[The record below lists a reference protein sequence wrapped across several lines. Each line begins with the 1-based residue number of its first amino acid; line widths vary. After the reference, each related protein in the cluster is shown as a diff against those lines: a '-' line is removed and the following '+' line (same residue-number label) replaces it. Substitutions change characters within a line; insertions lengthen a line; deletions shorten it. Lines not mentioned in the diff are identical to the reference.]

1 MSAVETGPAPH
12 RLNPLLK
19 LALELGPLGIFFLA
33 NQRAGIFT
41 ATGIFIA
48 ATLVSLA
55 IHYALVRKLPIMPL
69 VSGAVVVVFGGLT
82 LFLQDELFIKLKPTI
97 VNTLFG
103 LTLLGGLYFRKP
115 LLAIVM
121 DSMFNLTDEGWRKL
135 TFRWAI
141 FFFVLA
147 ALNEIVWRTQ
157 TTDFWVSFK
166 VFGIM
171 PITIAFALAQTP
183 LLMRYEVKDSEA

>member
-1 MSAVETGPAPH
+1 
-12 RLNPLLK
+12 L
-19 LALELGPLGIFFLA
+19 
-33 NQRAGIFT
+33 
-41 ATGIFIA
+41 
-48 ATLVSLA
+48 
-55 IHYALVRKLPIMPL
+55 
-69 VSGAVVVVFGGLT
+69 
-82 LFLQDELFIKLKPTI
+82 
-97 VNTLFG
+97 
-103 LTLLGGLYFRKP
+103 RKP

-171 PITIAFALAQTP
+171 PLTLAFALAQTP
-183 LLMRYEVKDSEA
+183 LILKHEVKREG